1 MAADGQVVVKFGN
14 ILTKHCLDRRC
25 SMELLRAAE
34 HTQSVSS
41 QLGIVARVKA
51 VTGESKASSELLLSN
66 VQNLIRAVQHVLR
79 AAEAACVKGLGQA
92 SVDPEE
98 VAAFC
103 QQWRKNLTQHRAKEA
118 LNSDRDELGL
128 RKTWRKNLTQHRAK
142 EALNSDRDELGLRKT
157 RGAKAEPTLMSLVQ
171 EQPSQSRNIPKHPS
185 PRKGHTVMDRHL

>member
-1 MAADGQVVVKFGN
+1 MASDGQVVVKFGN
-14 ILTKHCLDRRC
+14 ILAKHCLDQRC
-25 SMELLRAAE
+25 STELLRAAE

-92 SVDPEE
+92 SADPEEKE

-128 RKTWRKNLTQHRAK
+128 RKT
-142 EALNSDRDELGLRKT
+142 
-157 RGAKAEPTLMSLVQ
+157 RGGKAEPTLMSLVQ
-171 EQPSQSRNIPKHPS
+171 EQPPRSRSIPKHPN